1 VDKQRIYLSG
11 LLIGGMGPFEIL
23 YRRPNMFASAT
34 PICGNESTKLV
45 NRYADKVPVW
55 VFHGYDDQVVNPEHS
70 LKIVNSII
78 ASGGSPRLTLY
89 DNVNHCSWIN
99 AFTETNFLKWI
110 HSKSKHNDNK

>member
-1 VDKQRIYLSG
+1 MDKQRIYLSG

-70 LKIVNSII
+70 LKIVNLQYGKFKKQNRKVV
-78 ASGGSPRLTLY
+78 ATHDWLTAFYNSP
-89 DNVNHCSWIN
+89 
-99 AFTETNFLKWI
+99 NFCV
-110 HSKSKHNDNK
+110 